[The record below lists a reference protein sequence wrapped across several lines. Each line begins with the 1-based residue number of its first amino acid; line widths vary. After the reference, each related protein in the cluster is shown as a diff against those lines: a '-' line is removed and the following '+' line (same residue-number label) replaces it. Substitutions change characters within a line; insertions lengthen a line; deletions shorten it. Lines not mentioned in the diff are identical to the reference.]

1 MKTQDWTRGQIR
13 LELERIG
20 YTCMQKVDAD
30 HGLSCGVVSN
40 TIRHPYEAGERV
52 LSQIL
57 GVPAA
62 TIWPSRYDASGHR
75 LSPQPMSAYRAVRA
89 AGHGQKAKAA

>member
-1 MKTQDWTRGQIR
+1 MPTQNWTRGRIR

-30 HGLSCGVVSN
+30 HGLACGTVSN
-40 TIRHPYEAGERV
+40 TIRHPYEAGEKV
-52 LSQIL
+52 LAQII

-62 TIWPSRYDASGHR
+62 TIWPTRYDASGQR
-75 LSPQPMSAYRAVRA
+75 LSPQPMSAYKASDR
-89 AGHGQKAKAA
+89 AGHCQNAKAA